1 MTTIERELAYGI
13 DRRLAANGIRAWIS
27 LWRTRRRFNRLL
39 DLDDRMLDDIGVTR
53 AEVEYASRLPL
64 GVNAA
69 MELRRLANGRRA
81 TLTRY

>member
-1 MTTIERELAYGI
+1 MTMIERELAYGME
-13 DRRLAANGIRAWIS
+13 RHLAANRIRAWIS
-27 LWRTRRRFNRLL
+27 LWRIRRRFNRLL
-39 DLDDRMLDDIGVTR
+39 DLDDRLLDDIGVTR